1 VSESFPELAQAV
13 IEHAQPGRIDVLRAK
28 RHVLGQLGDG
38 RPHSSAALI
47 ASIEALLEAL
57 PLDHYQVDLP
67 SRDSVK
73 AVVTAEHPVTGAI
86 RADLAAREALAELA
100 AEGML
105 IAAGSGPVEGSGEIV
120 LSFRL
125 PECVAQQ
132 RVLLNRPAVPSDVVR
147 LPHRLRQPGL
157 WGLEPDIFIDDLAAL
172 GLDPRTERSLREAIE
187 SYRRGVFL
195 AACSLLGTA
204 VEGAWYAAG
213 LRLRSAAPTVD
224 EFVESDQTA
233 QLQNAVAAVLRDAL
247 PGTRKWEAHALGQFA
262 RLMRDVRNYGVHPR
276 QAADGDIEVY
286 FAEDKCGLL
295 FLEGHRHLK
304 QLADATALAIPVLAG
319 TGSGTRSAARRA
331 SYGGHSPVVRAR
343 GERTRQAVLDA
354 AAGTFDAQGLQA
366 ASIEDIAEAAG
377 VSRATLY
384 QYFESK
390 DQIFTELAGKAAD
403 ELLAVIR
410 RPPDL
415 APTDEGYR
423 SLRRWLYQ
431 YALVQDR
438 YQALALQWAVI
449 DLPEAQLRMPV
460 ADYIVSYVSSMTP
473 WLGAAVGDSL
483 DVDGTAAVLL
493 DLLFKLNDHRENRS
507 DWGLTDAELLTG
519 LTTFVQFVLFPETPP
534 TVVPPLTG
542 MSAGPRDG
550 AAGGR
555 HSSSPVNRPASAPP
569 PASGTARRILDA
581 GAAVFAQRGYHD
593 TSVQDVVAA
602 AGTSRSTFYRHFDG
616 QADLLVHLAREC
628 IGQLVEQVGLFPAA
642 VSEADALRPWL
653 EEQLTLQQRY
663 RGVIRALLQQRV
675 PLPALEE
682 LRASSEFINSTLDGA
697 LASVPRP
704 YPFDVRVG
712 SRILL
717 AFLERGADYS
727 FGTPYD
733 LDLERVLDILT
744 TFLQRGLL
752 ART

>member
-1 VSESFPELAQAV
+1 
-13 IEHAQPGRIDVLRAK
+13 
-28 RHVLGQLGDG
+28 
-38 RPHSSAALI
+38 
-47 ASIEALLEAL
+47 
-57 PLDHYQVDLP
+57 
-67 SRDSVK
+67 
-73 AVVTAEHPVTGAI
+73 
-86 RADLAAREALAELA
+86 
-100 AEGML
+100 
-105 IAAGSGPVEGSGEIV
+105 V

-125 PECVAQQ
+125 PEYAARQ
-132 RVLLNRPAVPSDVVR
+132 RLQLHRPAVPSDVLR

-157 WGLEPDIFIDDLAAL
+157 WGLEPDVFIDDLAIL

-213 LRLRSAAPTVD
+213 LRLRSAVPTVD
-224 EFVESDQTA
+224 EFVESDRTA
-233 QLQNAVAAVLRDAL
+233 ELQNAVITALRDAL
-247 PGTRKWEAHALGQFA
+247 PATRKWEAHALGQFA
-262 RLMRDVRNYGVHPR
+262 WLMRDIRNYAVHPR

-295 FLEGHRHLK
+295 FLEAHRHLK

-319 TGSGTRSAARRA
+319 IGSGTRSVARRA
-331 SYGGHSPVVRAR
+331 SYGGHSPVVRER

-366 ASIEDIAEAAG
+366 ASIDDIAEAAG

-390 DQIFTELAGKAAD
+390 DQIFSELAGKAAD

-415 APTDEGYR
+415 APTADGYR
-423 SLRRWLYQ
+423 SLRRWLSQ
-431 YALVQDR
+431 WVRVQDK
-438 YQALALQWAVI
+438 YQVLAQHWAVI
-449 DLPEAQLRMPV
+449 DLPETPLRLPV
-460 ADYIVSYVSSMTP
+460 ADYIVSYVSSLIP

-483 DVDGTAAVLL
+483 DVDSAAPVLL
-493 DLLFKLNDHRENRS
+493 DLLFRLNDHRENRAGR
-507 DWGLTDAELLTG
+507 GLTDAEQLTG
-519 LTTFVQFVLFPETPP
+519 FTTFMQFVLFPDMPP
-534 TVVPPLTG
+534 TAVPPPTWTP
-542 MSAGPRDG
+542 AAPRGG
-550 AAGGR
+550 AARGR
-555 HSSSPVNRPASAPP
+555 HGPAPANGQ
-569 PASGTARRILDA
+569 ASGPQPTSKAARRILDA
-581 GAAVFAQRGYHD
+581 GAAAFARRGYHD
-593 TSVQDVVAA
+593 TSVQDVLAA

-616 QADLLVHLAREC
+616 QEDLLVHLAREC
-628 IGQLVEQVGLFPAA
+628 IGQLVEQVGFFPAA

-653 EEQLTLQQRY
+653 EESLTLQQRY
-663 RGVIRALLQQRV
+663 RGVIRALLQERV
-675 PLPALEE
+675 RLPALEE
-682 LRASSEFINSTLDGA
+682 LRATSSEFIHSTLDGA

-712 SRILL
+712 SRIVL
-717 AFLERGADYS
+717 ALIERGADYS

-752 ART
+752 ARS

>member
-1 VSESFPELAQAV
+1 MV
-13 IEHAQPGRIDVLRAK
+13 EHAQPGRIDVVRAK
-28 RHVLGQLGDG
+28 RHVLGQLADG
-38 RPHSSAALI
+38 GPHSSAALI
-47 ASIEALLEAL
+47 ASIEALLGVP
-57 PLDHYQVDLP
+57 PLDPYQVDLP

-73 AVVTAEHPVTGAI
+73 VLVTAEHPVTAAI

-105 IAAGSGPVEGSGEIV
+105 IAAGSGPVEASGQIV

-125 PECVAQQ
+125 PEYAGRQ
-132 RVLLNRPAVPSDVVR
+132 RVLLNRPAVPSDIVQ

-157 WGLEPDIFIDDLAAL
+157 WGLEPDVFIDDLAIL

-195 AACSLLGTA
+195 AACSLLGAA

-213 LRLRSAAPTVD
+213 LRVRSAAPTVD
-224 EFVESDQTA
+224 EFVESNSTA
-233 QLQNAVAAVLRDAL
+233 ELQNAVITALRDAL

-262 RLMRDVRNYGVHPR
+262 RLMRDIRNYGVHPR

-286 FAEDKCGLL
+286 FAEGKCGLL
-295 FLEGHRHLK
+295 FLEAHRHLK
-304 QLADATALAIPVLAG
+304 QLTDATALAIPVLAG
-319 TGSGTRSAARRA
+319 IGTGTRSPARRA
-331 SYGGHSPVVRAR
+331 SYGGHSPVVRER

-366 ASIEDIAEAAG
+366 ASIDDIAKAAD

-390 DQIFTELAGKAAD
+390 DQIFAELAGKAAD

-415 APTDEGYR
+415 APSDEGYR
-423 SLRRWLYQ
+423 SLRRWLRQ
-431 YALVQDR
+431 YALVQDK
-438 YQALALQWAVI
+438 YQVLAQHWAVI
-449 DLPEAQLRMPV
+449 DLPEAPLRLPV
-460 ADYIVSYVSSMTP
+460 ADYIVSYISSLTP

-483 DVDGTAAVLL
+483 DVDAAAPVLL
-493 DLLFKLNDHRENRS
+493 DLLFRLNDHWGNRVGH
-507 DWGLTDAELLTG
+507 GLADAELLTG
-519 LTTFVQFVLFPETPP
+519 FTTFVQFVLFPDTPP
-534 TVVPPLTG
+534 AVVPPPTWTPATPHG
-542 MSAGPRDG
+542 GT
-550 AAGGR
+550 AGGR
-555 HSSSPVNRPASAPP
+555 YGLSPMNGLASGPP
-569 PASGTARRILDA
+569 PASGAARRILDA
-581 GAAVFAQRGYHD
+581 GAAAFAQRGYHD

-628 IGQLVEQVGLFPAA
+628 MGQLVEQVAPFPAA
-642 VSEADALRPWL
+642 VSAAGALRPWL
-653 EEQLTLQQRY
+653 AESLTLQQRY
-663 RGVIRALLQQRV
+663 RGVIRALLQERV
-675 PLPALEE
+675 HLPAVAE
-682 LRASSEFINSTLDGA
+682 LHATSSEFIHSTLDGA

-712 SRILL
+712 SRIVR

-744 TFLQRGLL
+744 VFIERGLL
-752 ART
+752 ARD